1 MPHLKLFFSVT
12 SHEVGKF
19 SWASEH
25 SQRNKVSGL
34 WCCIVALVKS
44 ILTVLNIWGR
54 ERGWD
59 LQDKG
64 RKQWNE
70 HLICMVHSGVHVGF
84 SVGQSQFCLK
94 CWKSQFCLLQLN
106 LMWWLSVHPA
116 LLRWV
121 LLTGCL
127 WVPLF
132 FPTAAAAVTFIG
144 YTVVYKYG
152 RHLQKTLWTL
162 CSFPQIHTPEGI
174 FKSITIGTNSQ
185 ADLHWQNH
193 ISKGRRRGD
202 HLLECSLGVLPALLW
217 ARKVCTS
224 PALHWAGK
232 TSKAQV
238 IVNSGLQQS
247 CWNILG
253 EILFIVAKRHRYLGK
268 TSHPLWHTWGRNWKY
283 TGYQAADGI
292 EKHKIWNYLRAG
304 VTDKAMG
311 PPPKPHHPNSHSW
324 HIWASNRNTMGSP
337 GPPAKTQGFGLGQEW
352 LGPIAVGQWYAGLNW
367 AGG

>member
-1 MPHLKLFFSVT
+1 MPHLKFFSIT

-19 SWASEH
+19 SWASEQ

-59 LQDKG
+59 LHDKG

-70 HLICMVHSGVHVGF
+70 HLICMVHSRVHVGF
-84 SVGQSQFCLK
+84 SVGQSQFCVK
-94 CWKSQFCLLQLN
+94 CWKSQFWLLQLN

-144 YTVVYKYG
+144 YTVVYNYG
-152 RHLQKTLWTL
+152 RHLQKTLWTP

-174 FKSITIGTNSQ
+174 FKSITIRTNSQ

-193 ISKGRRRGD
+193 ISKGRRRGN

-238 IVNSGLQQS
+238 IVNNGLQQS

-253 EILFIVAKRHRYLGK
+253 EILFIVAKRHRYLEKLHILCDTPG
-268 TSHPLWHTWGRNWKY
+268 
-283 TGYQAADGI
+283 AGI
-292 EKHKIWNYLRAG
+292 ENALVVRLLM
-304 VTDKAMG
+304 V
-311 PPPKPHHPNSHSW
+311 
-324 HIWASNRNTMGSP
+324 
-337 GPPAKTQGFGLGQEW
+337 
-352 LGPIAVGQWYAGLNW
+352 
-367 AGG
+367 